1 MKQKKQIF
9 REAALDRLSSP
20 EQLDQVIRITTPKAW
35 LGLGSFLILVVSAVA
50 WGVLGEVSQ
59 KIKGRGMLIRSGGVL
74 EVVSPVAGRVTD
86 LPVSVG
92 DSVREGDAVAWLAQP
107 EMVDRLKRAEAE
119 LGDVKELQQEK
130 LAFAREEA
138 RLRRRE
144 LEQQRAAVK
153 ANLRADTARL
163 QTLNGQL
170 EARKELVEDGL
181 MARSSLLATQE
192 KLDRTREQL
201 RSRQRRLL
209 EIRTKMSQVEDQL
222 RKAEHDARS
231 KIERARREVEW
242 RREALTE
249 ASRVVSPYSGRILE
263 VFSEM
268 GGLVRKGE
276 VVVSLDRTGKSVED
290 LLVVVY
296 VPSIHG
302 KKVEPGMPIHVSPS
316 TVRREEHGMMVGT
329 VTFVSDYPAT
339 SEGMMGVL
347 ENDQLVRELSAGGT
361 PYEVHARLKLDP
373 ESPDRYEWTSSE
385 EVPQRVESGTLA
397 AAEITVARQRPASLV
412 LPILREWTGL

>member
-1 MKQKKQIF
+1 MKKKGIF
-9 REAALDRLSSP
+9 REVALDRLSSP
-20 EQLDQVIRITTPKAW
+20 EQLDQVIRITTPRAW
-35 LGLGSFLILVVSAVA
+35 LGLGSFLLLVVSVVT

-86 LPVSVG
+86 RPVSVG
-92 DSVREGDAVAWLAQP
+92 DSVREGEVVAWLSKP
-107 EMVDRLKRAEAE
+107 DLVDRVRRAEAE
-119 LGDVKELQQEK
+119 LEDVKELQEEK

-138 RLRRRE
+138 RLRRKE
-144 LEQQRAAVK
+144 LEQQRAAVE

-163 QTLNGQL
+163 QTLSGQL
-170 EARKELVEDGL
+170 EVREELVEDGL
-181 MARSSLLATQE
+181 MARSSLLATRE

-209 EIRTKMSQVEDQL
+209 EIRTKTSQVEDDL
-222 RKAEHDARS
+222 RRAEHEARS
-231 KIERARREVEW
+231 EIERARREVEW
-242 RREALTE
+242 RRESLSE

-276 VVVSLDRTGKSVED
+276 AVVSLDRTGKSVED

-302 KKVEPGMPIHVSPS
+302 KKVEAGMPIHVSPS

-339 SEGMMGVL
+339 GEGMMGVL

-361 PYEVHARLKLDP
+361 PYEVHARLELDAD
-373 ESPDRYEWTSSE
+373 SPDHYEWTSSG
-385 EVPQRVESGTLA
+385 EVPQRVESGTVA